1 MDRATKRSLARAAA
15 KTQAAGSVETA
26 AELDELRRIRRG
38 TYALMQ
44 VLVSRAGATEDAPIH
59 VPRGDWMTLPP
70 TEKLKVRVD
79 PATNDVDLYIE
90 RVEP

>member
-1 MDRATKRSLARAAA
+1 MANRADRRAMERAAA
-15 KTQAAGSVETA
+15 RTKAAGSVEAA
-26 AELDELRRIRRG
+26 AELDELRRVRAG

-90 RVEP
+90 RTV